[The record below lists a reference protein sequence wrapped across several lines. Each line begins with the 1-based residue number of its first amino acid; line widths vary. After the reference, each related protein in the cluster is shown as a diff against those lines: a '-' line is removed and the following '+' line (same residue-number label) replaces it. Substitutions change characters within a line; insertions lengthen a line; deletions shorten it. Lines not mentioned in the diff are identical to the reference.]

1 MSGTRQERVNDPAIS
16 LAVDQLRLAVCR
28 LDLLPVPTEIILSVQ
43 NRVSE
48 IINMLSCQ
56 ITLDSR
62 T

>member
-48 IINMLSCQ
+48 I
-56 ITLDSR
+56 TLDSR